1 MSWIIAEAAK
11 SDPLKDVAILED
23 PEARRYLDGLL
34 AETFYPAIQRCV
46 KAMFYDDILRR
57 DPPRIETKLS
67 YALVRTVSFMMAD
80 DLGYPFLRGDLEC
93 QMDGWMLARQFW
105 LGLPRDTDPA
115 LMLRIIEDDRFS
127 AVPPTLTVERAESR
141 PDWNI
146 HYHIT
151 LSSGTGTSWGP
162 GHGEQA
168 ALRTIE
174 TMIETSAEMYELSMV
189 EGFTDMAE
197 VEAFLAIAYEAFDS
211 G

>member
-1 MSWIIAEAAK
+1 
-11 SDPLKDVAILED
+11 
-23 PEARRYLDGLL
+23 
-34 AETFYPAIQRCV
+34 
-46 KAMFYDDILRR
+46 
-57 DPPRIETKLS
+57 
-67 YALVRTVSFMMAD
+67 
-80 DLGYPFLRGDLEC
+80 
-93 QMDGWMLARQFW
+93 
-105 LGLPRDTDPA
+105 
-115 LMLRIIEDDRFS
+115 MLRIIEDDRFS